1 MSEVDPVVPVT
12 DPAAAPVTDPATAP
26 ITDPVADPASAPANF
41 FARMPDSW
49 RQDLIS
55 SAGFEGEEAE
65 KRQGQL
71 DRVMNMETL
80 TKNYFEAQ
88 DKIRKGELSNGL
100 PENPSDEQ
108 VAEWREANGVPEAPD
123 KYELSLEEG
132 LVLGDEDNR
141 ILEGVFKA
149 AHGENISASAMSALT
164 NAMLAGREVEAE
176 AIEAQD
182 GVDSQT
188 TSRQLKDAWKG
199 DYQTNLNMIQGLTAQ
214 LPEAIRAEFEGAR
227 LANGKAV
234 FNSPEVMAFFADM
247 ARKVNPAGT
256 VVPNS
261 ANPTQAISDEIAKLE
276 GRMGDD
282 GWHKDTASQARIQQL
297 YKARDEMKR

>member
-1 MSEVDPVVPVT
+1 MSEVDPVVDPVVAPAV
-12 DPAAAPVTDPATAP
+12 DPAPAPNDPP
-26 ITDPVADPASAPANF
+26 ADPPAGDPPANF
-41 FARMPDSW
+41 FATMPDSW
-49 RQDLIS
+49 RQDLVS

-80 TKNYFEAQ
+80 AQ

-108 VAEWREANGVPEAPD
+108 VAEWRDANGVPEAPD
-123 KYELSLEEG
+123 KYELSLDEG

-141 ILEGVFKA
+141 ILDGVFKA
-149 AHGENISASAMSALT
+149 AHESNIPASAMSAMT
-164 NAMLAGREVEAE
+164 NAMLAGREAESEAM
-176 AIEAQD
+176 EAQD

-199 DYQTNLNMIQGLTAQ
+199 DYQANLNMVQGLVGQ
-214 LPEAIRAEFEGAR
+214 LPSSIRDEFAGAR
-227 LANGKAV
+227 MADGKAM
-234 FNSPEVMAFFADM
+234 FNSPEVMVFFADM
-247 ARKVNPAGT
+247 ARKLNPAGT

-276 GRMGDD
+276 GRMGDTD
-282 GWHKDTASQARIQQL
+282 WHKDTASQARIQQL
-297 YKARDEMKR
+297 YKARDDMKR